1 MPCITCKENMLLFL
15 DRNDVTG
22 FSTESPFS
30 WEIFTL
36 QYKICQ
42 ITLFSHNCPPCKLK
56 SLILIKLSIKN
67 SSFSL
72 QAGRSVAEIP
82 GADDCQEDK

>member
-1 MPCITCKENMLLFL
+1 MLCITCKENILLFL

-22 FSTESPFS
+22 FSAESPFS
-30 WEIFTL
+30 WEIIAL

-56 SLILIKLSIKN
+56 SLILINLSIKN
-67 SSFSL
+67 GPVM
-72 QAGRSVAEIP
+72 GRGGLS
-82 GADDCQEDK
+82 